1 MCRKPLKKNLAKN
14 YTSYEKNFNFFFV
27 YYAHLVK
34 KIDPQSFMKKKQP
47 EVPEMQKTRF
57 WGGGGG
63 GAKNRLFPNWLK
75 FCKKTD
81 NTKLL

>member
-57 WGGGGG
+57 
-63 GAKNRLFPNWLK
+63 
-75 FCKKTD
+75 
-81 NTKLL
+81 